1 MAAVEQS
8 QLRVSGIPCEGPP
21 FRLRISQGFNRHGSM
36 KAGLWVPDGME
47 KEIRPG
53 MEVTLELDGGGPVF
67 CGIVERAAA
76 GKEKGLG
83 CVYIEAE
90 TGSRLLDRQKRTRSF
105 QRKGAAIRN

>member
-1 MAAVEQS
+1 
-8 QLRVSGIPCEGPP
+8 
-21 FRLRISQGFNRHGSM
+21 M

-90 TGSRLLDRQKRTRSF
+90 TGSRLLDLAKRAPF
-105 QRKGAAIRN
+105 FPEEGAQL